1 MNEET
6 IRAARVALIHRRP
19 YLAAALWSLRLEAC
33 PGLGTMAVSS
43 DWVLSY
49 DTDLSWSV
57 EETAGVL
64 YHEVW
69 HLLADHLGRWHALGA
84 DRTKLSLWNLAC
96 DAAVNEL
103 LVEEGVTLPS
113 GYVTPSSLALPPR
126 RTAEEY
132 FRMLLEHASRRAGL
146 GPTSATAG
154 RASLAAGE
162 GRSEAP
168 RRSVCAGR
176 CGGIVGGEERAEDG
190 KSADD
195 GSGWTS
201 RFGAEVMR
209 RAVAAAVLASA
220 PGSVPGALRRW
231 AEGLHQ
237 PSVDWRREL
246 AEAVRRAVGQAS
258 GMVDYSYRRPSRRQS
273 VVGPVVLPSLYRPQV
288 EVAIVVDTSGSVS
301 DELLAA
307 ALAETD
313 AILAANGRAKATVYA
328 VDAAVQAVSRVAS
341 AERVTLQG
349 GGGTDMGK
357 GIAAAMA
364 GSPLPDVII
373 VLTDGYTPW
382 PKQPPAVPVV
392 VGLLCCGGRPPQA
405 PPWARTVVID
415 AP

>member
-6 IRAARVALIHRRP
+6 IRAARVALIHRCP
-19 YLAAALWSLRLEAC
+19 YLAAALWSLRLETC

-43 DWVLSY
+43 GWVLSY

-103 LVEEGVTLPS
+103 LVEEGVTLPV

-132 FRMLLEHASRRAGL
+132 FRMLLERASRRAGL

-176 CGGIVGGEERAEDG
+176 CGSIVGGEERAEDG
-190 KSADD
+190 RSGDA
-195 GSGWTS
+195 GNGWTS
-201 RFGAEVMR
+201 RFEAEVMR

-220 PGSVPGALRRW
+220 PGSVPGALRRL
-231 AEGLHQ
+231 AEELLQ

-307 ALAETD
+307 ALAETA
-313 AILAANGRAKATVYA
+313 AIL
-328 VDAAVQAVSRVAS
+328 
-341 AERVTLQG
+341 
-349 GGGTDMGK
+349 
-357 GIAAAMA
+357 
-364 GSPLPDVII
+364 
-373 VLTDGYTPW
+373 
-382 PKQPPAVPVV
+382 
-392 VGLLCCGGRPPQA
+392 
-405 PPWARTVVID
+405 
-415 AP
+415 